1 MEEQRRETDNPF
13 QPISLDERLSRPVSK
28 PHTPRAPMM
37 MRPGQLYGR
46 TPFYQPAV
54 MNSPMPPQ
62 PAGKAEPL
70 LNEQPFVPPEDE
82 IPESQ
87 RPMEKDALGVPRY
100 LQRSPSL
107 AHAAVTGPA
116 AAETPVSAA
125 PEEPTV
131 DVPLWPMTWPAA
143 KTQPEENP
151 APVAEPAEETVPVP
165 EPETLAAALQTESV
179 AETEPVSAPPLP
191 ETETILSTE
200 KEESPAS
207 APRRRSRMARRA
219 AAETARREAAPSEA
233 ASKPVSAQTV
243 SVPETPAPISDT
255 PPEPA
260 EIPAPVSAAEP
271 EKEKQADSLPET
283 PPETPPVME
292 SALEKPAVEAEEPQ
306 TVPETVPPS
315 EPLFSA
321 APRRAEKISEPEK
334 TNEDEKKPESVP
346 VDASG
351 AAAEE
356 DDWYKV
362 FQQSGP
368 LWDPD
373 VSPMGSE
380 LDAFF
385 SDDAPKA
392 EIHWNFNED
401 DPVTPAESPSASETD
416 APVFYPFEVDSL
428 PPEEEIPP
436 QEDPSAPLHGFD
448 RPAAGDA
455 SPSADQPFWDTPP
468 ISDGFSWQAPLQST
482 VPETPFRPGQ
492 PYQAP
497 PTEKS
502 GFSNQARAPEQS
514 PPVSEQP
521 KPTRP
526 FAPKP
531 APPAEEKKQDKPKKE
546 KLKKEKPP
554 ILWGRV
560 AALLAVAA
568 MLLFCLIAGGK
579 ILLSL
584 SANER
589 EMAQVRQTYQEQQGQ
604 ALEQAGVRVDLLPAG
619 ETFTPTSTPQVFAAP
634 KTELSQN
641 GTEAADAALPEEEN
655 TRTRLRRYPDNP
667 LCNVL
672 DSMKEIHTEY
682 PEVLARLSIPGV
694 LDEYVVQRNNIYYLT
709 HNYRGS
715 LSDGGAVFLDKECA
729 INTPPENLLL
739 RGEGNVDGV
748 SFAPLWQYQSGGIG
762 FAAGACFA
770 QLTTLYED
778 ARYVLFSV
786 IVADSDPAKP
796 GYFDYAAHS
805 TFDTDA
811 QMMEYVQSAV
821 DHSLYRFSVSVEP
834 SDRLLTLATVS
845 SRGNGKC
852 LVLLFRMVREGEATP

>member
-1 MEEQRRETDNPF
+1 M
-13 QPISLDERLSRPVSK
+13 
-28 PHTPRAPMM
+28 
-37 MRPGQLYGR
+37 
-46 TPFYQPAV
+46 
-54 MNSPMPPQ
+54 
-62 PAGKAEPL
+62 
-70 LNEQPFVPPEDE
+70 
-82 IPESQ
+82 
-87 RPMEKDALGVPRY
+87 
-100 LQRSPSL
+100 
-107 AHAAVTGPA
+107 
-116 AAETPVSAA
+116 
-125 PEEPTV
+125 
-131 DVPLWPMTWPAA
+131 
-143 KTQPEENP
+143 
-151 APVAEPAEETVPVP
+151 
-165 EPETLAAALQTESV
+165 
-179 AETEPVSAPPLP
+179 
-191 ETETILSTE
+191 
-200 KEESPAS
+200 
-207 APRRRSRMARRA
+207 
-219 AAETARREAAPSEA
+219 
-233 ASKPVSAQTV
+233 
-243 SVPETPAPISDT
+243 
-255 PPEPA
+255 
-260 EIPAPVSAAEP
+260 
-271 EKEKQADSLPET
+271 
-283 PPETPPVME
+283 
-292 SALEKPAVEAEEPQ
+292 
-306 TVPETVPPS
+306 
-315 EPLFSA
+315 
-321 APRRAEKISEPEK
+321 
-334 TNEDEKKPESVP
+334 
-346 VDASG
+346 
-351 AAAEE
+351 
-356 DDWYKV
+356 
-362 FQQSGP
+362 
-368 LWDPD
+368 
-373 VSPMGSE
+373 
-380 LDAFF
+380 
-385 SDDAPKA
+385 
-392 EIHWNFNED
+392 
-401 DPVTPAESPSASETD
+401 
-416 APVFYPFEVDSL
+416 

-436 QEDPSAPLHGFD
+436 QENPSAPLHGFD
-448 RPAAGDA
+448 RPDAGDT
-455 SPSADQPFWDTPP
+455 SPSADQPFWDMPP

-482 VPETPFRPGQ
+482 VPETSFRPGQ

-497 PTEKS
+497 PTETS

-521 KPTRP
+521 KPIRP

-589 EMAQVRQTYQEQQGQ
+589 EMAQVRQAYQEQQGQ

-694 LDEYVVQRNNIYYLT
+694 LDEYVVQRNNTYYLT